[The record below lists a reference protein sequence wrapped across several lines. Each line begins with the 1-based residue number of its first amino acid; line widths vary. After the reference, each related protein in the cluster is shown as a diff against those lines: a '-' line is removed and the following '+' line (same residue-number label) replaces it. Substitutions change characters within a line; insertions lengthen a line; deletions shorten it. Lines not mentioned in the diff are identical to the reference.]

1 MEVRHVYS
9 SVVARG
15 LQGIATAR
23 AREVDEGW
31 PAGTAASGAGG
42 DLRRD
47 DTHRG
52 GEDRRRDAAD
62 HPGLGD
68 AV

>member
-23 AREVDEGW
+23 AREEDEGW
-31 PAGTAASGAGG
+31 PAGSAAFGAGG
-42 DLRRD
+42 DLRRG
-47 DTHRG
+47 DTHRR
-52 GEDRRRDAAD
+52 GEDRGRDAAD
-62 HPGLGD
+62 HPGLSD

>member
-1 MEVRHVYS
+1 MSIPVS
-9 SVVARG
+9 LRG
-15 LQGIATAR
+15 DFKASQLR
-23 AREVDEGW
+23 AREEDEGW

-42 DLRRD
+42 DLRRG

-62 HPGLGD
+62 HAGLGD